1 MFCQNCGNEIEGNFC
16 SNCGW
21 SPHRQ
26 EERPAKRSNT
36 VDSVLSIVSCALTG
50 VSIFFMPILSVGGIV
65 CGLVDLCISDRS
77 KKHIGSWFGLIMGI
91 IVMIVYITYINDIIH
106 NPLKLFR

>member
-1 MFCQNCGNEIEGNFC
+1 MFCQNCGKEMDGNFC

-21 SPHRQ
+21 NPHIQ
-26 EERPAKRSNT
+26 EERSAKHSNT

-50 VSIFFMPILSVGGIV
+50 VSIFFLPILSVGGIV

-91 IVMIVYITYINDIIH
+91 IVMIFYVSRLENMLRI
-106 NPLKLFR
+106 FR